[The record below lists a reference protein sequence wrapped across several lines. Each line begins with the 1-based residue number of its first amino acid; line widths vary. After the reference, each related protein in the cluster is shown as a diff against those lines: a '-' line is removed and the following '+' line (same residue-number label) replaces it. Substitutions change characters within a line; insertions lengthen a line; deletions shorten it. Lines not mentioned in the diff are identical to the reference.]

1 MFGRVSRVVRPLV
14 VGGTA
19 AAIVAGATTGSV
31 VRADAERVDPS
42 RSLKTVLDDLNAS
55 PRDRSVVMSAVFPR
69 TMSLLKEDAE
79 FAGNFDGTE
88 AGFSKA
94 ISDAK
99 SSIEVRALGVHLTA
113 ADILDT
119 LSRNFKELRLDLCDS
134 EMPRSHVLLLLML
147 LNFAT
152 VPGYD
157 LLLSSPSWLA
167 FAFAAIILQQA
178 GSQVIRITNDS
189 RKPSE
194 KSRSLFLEVSDV
206 RFRAFYA
213 ADHMNSQS
221 VDIIIGTVDERVLPW
236 ITAAIG
242 ALIVVAAKFV
252 KK

>member
-1 MFGRVSRVVRPLV
+1 
-14 VGGTA
+14 
-19 AAIVAGATTGSV
+19 
-31 VRADAERVDPS
+31 
-42 RSLKTVLDDLNAS
+42 
-55 PRDRSVVMSAVFPR
+55 MSAVFPR

-99 SSIEVRALGVHLTA
+99 SSIELRALGVHLTA

-119 LSRNFKELRLDLCDS
+119 LSRNFKELRLDLCD
-134 EMPRSHVLLLLML
+134 
-147 LNFAT
+147 T
-152 VPGYD
+152 
-157 LLLSSPSWLA
+157 
-167 FAFAAIILQQA
+167 IILQQA